1 MNEKKGVNWWLQF
14 LVAVLTAVVTFLTSS
29 CTRAVL

>member
-14 LVAVLTAVVTFLTSS
+14 IVAVLTAVVTFLTSS
-29 CTRAVL
+29 CTRVLL